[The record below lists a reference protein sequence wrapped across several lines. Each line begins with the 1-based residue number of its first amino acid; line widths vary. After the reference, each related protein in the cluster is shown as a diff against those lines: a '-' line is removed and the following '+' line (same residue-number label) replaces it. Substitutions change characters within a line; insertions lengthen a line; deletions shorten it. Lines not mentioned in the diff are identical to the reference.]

1 MVTYKTICRSMAFLA
16 LAVMVLGQP
25 AYLLAAVPAS
35 NAEIID
41 VALQGQNEL
50 HGRVLNAEGEAAS
63 GTIVVL
69 TDAQN
74 TPLVRTTADEDGRF
88 AFAQVPAGPAIL
100 YAGKSQTHM
109 RAWAAETAPPA
120 AQQEVVLNEAGPTV
134 RGQLGNIDT
143 RRAAILAALGVA
155 LGVGIYYGVKDTGS

>member
-1 MVTYKTICRSMAFLA
+1 MVTYKTISRSMAFLA

-25 AYLLAAVPAS
+25 AYLLAAAPAI
-35 NAEIID
+35 NAEVID

-50 HGRVLNAEGEAAS
+50 HGRVVNAEGEAAS

-69 TDAQN
+69 ADAAN
-74 TPLVRTTADEDGRF
+74 RPLVRTTSDEDGRF
-88 AFAQVPAGPAIL
+88 AFAQVPAGPAVL
-100 YAGKSQTHM
+100 HAGQSQTHM
-109 RAWAAETAPPA
+109 RTWAAETAPPA

-143 RRAAILAALGVA
+143 RRAAILAAWGVA
-155 LGVGIYYGVKDTGS
+155 LGIGIYYGVKDIGS